1 MTVQDDSIASRLA
14 LVRGRIDEAARRA
27 GRAPGSVSLLPVS
40 KTFGE
45 AAIREAVA
53 AGVTRLGENKAQ
65 EIRSKFEPLADCGID
80 WVMIGHLQTNKA
92 KDIARM
98 ACEIQ
103 SLDRLDLAVALD
115 RRLQQEGRS
124 MDALVQIKTS
134 TEPSKYGLAPEEL
147 PGFLR
152 EVARSMPTLRIK
164 GLMTLAINLPD
175 QAAVRACFRT
185 LRELRD
191 RVRDEAIEGVTLDRL
206 SMGMS
211 GDFEI
216 AIEEGSTEVRI
227 GTAIFGGRIYN
238 DDYYW
243 PEDKRPAGAR
253 LSRRRWRLSQAPA
266 SRSKIS
272 GAPIWPPLSMT
283 SMPASCAEPECSL
296 HSAAPWS
303 SCPR

>member
-1 MTVQDDSIASRLA
+1 MANEDSIAFRLA
-14 LVRGRIDEAARRA
+14 QVRERIRRTAERA
-27 GRAPGSVSLLPVS
+27 GRAPDSVSLLPVS

-53 AGVTRLGENKAQ
+53 AGAHRLGENKAQ
-65 EIRSKFEPLADCGID
+65 EIRSKFEPLADCNID

-92 KDIARM
+92 KDVARM
-98 ACEIQ
+98 ASEIQ
-103 SLDRLDLAVALD
+103 SLDRLDLAIALD
-115 RRLQQEGRS
+115 RRLQHEGRAI
-124 MDALVQIKTS
+124 DALVQVKTS
-134 TEPSKYGLAPEEL
+134 TEPTKYGLPPAEL

-152 EVARSMPTLRIK
+152 QVAGDFPTLRIK

-175 QAAVRACFRT
+175 KDAVRACFRT
-185 LRELRD
+185 LRTLRD
-191 RVRDEAIEGVTLDRL
+191 QMRELAIDGIEMERL

-243 PEDKRPAGAR
+243 PETQRPG
-253 LSRRRWRLSQAPA
+253 
-266 SRSKIS
+266 
-272 GAPIWPPLSMT
+272 
-283 SMPASCAEPECSL
+283 
-296 HSAAPWS
+296 SAV
-303 SCPR
+303 